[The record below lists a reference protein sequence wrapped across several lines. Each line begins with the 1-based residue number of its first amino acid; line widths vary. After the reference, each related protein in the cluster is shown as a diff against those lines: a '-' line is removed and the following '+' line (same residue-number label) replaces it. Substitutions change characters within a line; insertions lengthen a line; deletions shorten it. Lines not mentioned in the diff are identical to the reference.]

1 MYNAYPTL
9 VTQKT
14 CMKNPPLTLTR
25 LRDDPEPLLT
35 TLKPLLTT
43 LSLSGSQLPGQ
54 HVVQRPQESTV
65 HSKQELLTR
74 YNVVLTTNSLINGQ
88 DRKMPGAAEAAMIE
102 D

>member
-1 MYNAYPTL
+1 MYNAYLTL

-43 LSLSGSQLPGQ
+43 LSLSGSLQRDQ
-54 HVVQRPQESTV
+54 HVFQRAQETQYTP
-65 HSKQELLTR
+65 KELLTR
-74 YNVVLTTNSLINGQ
+74 NNVVLTMNIFGPFQMNKTFTTSLHGIVMQ
-88 DRKMPGAAEAAMIE
+88 
-102 D
+102 